1 MKAPYTQFGK
11 TKQLDVVVYKNSQKI
26 DSVDWD
32 YEYWV
37 ERGEDWYGLMSSDL
51 KDKKVRIITR
61 EEWLR
66 AK

>member
-37 ERGEDWYGLMSSDL
+37 ERGEDWYGLMSPDL